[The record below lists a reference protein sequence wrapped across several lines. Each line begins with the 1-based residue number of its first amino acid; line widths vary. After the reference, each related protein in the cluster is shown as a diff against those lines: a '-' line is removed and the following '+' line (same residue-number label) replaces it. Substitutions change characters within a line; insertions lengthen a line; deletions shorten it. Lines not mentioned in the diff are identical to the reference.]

1 MQRQLRWLGHVIRMP
16 SYRLPRRLFYGALQQ
31 GQRSAGGQ
39 KKRFSIHIKDTL
51 KKCSIPP
58 EQLEVLAS
66 DRDTCRTACQQGLTV
81 FRSNYVANAESKR
94 ARRHTASTSSFDVT
108 CHICSKVC
116 ASDFG
121 LRSHLRSHT
130 RPISSAASSS

>member
-16 SYRLPRRLFYGALQQ
+16 SYRLPRRLLYGALQQ

-51 KKCSIPP
+51 KKCGIPP

-66 DRDTCRTACQQGLTV
+66 DRDTWRTTCNQGLTI
-81 FRSNYVANAESKR
+81 FRSNY
-94 ARRHTASTSSFDVT
+94 D
-108 CHICSKVC
+108 
-116 ASDFG
+116 
-121 LRSHLRSHT
+121 
-130 RPISSAASSS
+130 